1 MNFIAILTIFGIT
14 ILVYLGMKLIVDS
27 VSVFTEEANR
37 IERMINNDE
46 DATVIHEAIISLGD
60 KSFHRSTT
68 KRLREVCVMFENKY
82 GRFILKD

>member
-1 MNFIAILTIFGIT
+1 MNFIANLIILGIA
-14 ILVYLGMKLIVDS
+14 LFVYLGMKFIVDS
-27 VSVFTEEANR
+27 ISAFAEEANR
-37 IERMINNDE
+37 IERMINDDE

-68 KRLREVCVMFENKY
+68 KRLREICVMFENKY